1 MTSERKKGRTPRDP
15 ILHNSLLDHVEQ
27 GLLLVGDVDGE
38 RRIFDAN
45 ATLYRLFSLSPESLK
60 GEKEEAFW
68 NRVIP
73 RCHNPLSVR
82 ADLVRLH
89 SRPRE
94 MRLDFLRIDDPQQLI
109 LERFTS
115 HTEEPGGGAGD
126 GGRIWMFRD
135 VTKQEQLKGRLKRR
149 AALEE
154 MLRYL
159 ATELISAAPES
170 GMVSDALP
178 LLCRAVGG
186 IGAVVWLLDDR
197 HRALPRYHC
206 SLDAEGKAEP
216 TPDLSPELV
225 RSLLD
230 TLDSPWD
237 RARILRR
244 DTLEDK
250 DLKDVMT
257 LRNADDWLVAV
268 IKSPEHLLG
277 FLILDSN
284 EEVPLRWGRDEVR
297 FFQAAANI
305 LAAWMH
311 KEQMFQELQAAR
323 EEAERSAAA
332 RSDFIAL
339 ISHELRTPLNP
350 LVGFTQLLE
359 DSCDCG
365 DETRIDMIRR
375 VRESSTRLL
384 ELMEDLLTL
393 TRLDGRLDSWRKYPV
408 DIVSLVDIAKGM
420 LERLVEDRDL
430 EISTELDGESGFV
443 QVDGAAVRRALKAL
457 LSNAVRFTPDGG
469 KVAHR
474 VKIHSDV
481 ITFEVVDTGSGVAD
495 DRIDELFS
503 PFVQEQPLLTRK
515 HGGAGLGLTL
525 VKRIADAHSGTISVT
540 NNDGEGSTFVLT
552 LPRFSHEDEET
563 QP

>member
-1 MTSERKKGRTPRDP
+1 MSADRKKGRLPKDL
-15 ILHNSLLDHVEQ
+15 ILPNTLLDHVEQ
-27 GLLLVGDVDGE
+27 GLLLVGEVGGD
-38 RRIFDAN
+38 RMILDAN
-45 ATLYRLFSLSPESLK
+45 ATLYRLFNLDPGTLEGEGEES
-60 GEKEEAFW
+60 FW

-94 MRLDFLRIDDPQQLI
+94 MRMDFLRIDDPNELI

-115 HTEEPGGGAGD
+115 HVDDPGGAVE
-126 GGRIWMFRD
+126 GGRIWLFRD

-186 IGAVVWLLDDR
+186 VGAVVWLMDDR
-197 HRALPRYHC
+197 QRALPRYHC
-206 SLDAEGKAEP
+206 SLDREGAADP
-216 TPDLSPELV
+216 TPDLSSDLV
-225 RSLLD
+225 GSLLD
-230 TLDSPWD
+230 ILGSPWD

-244 DTLEDK
+244 DVLEDEG
-250 DLKDVMT
+250 LKDVMA
-257 LRNADDWLVAV
+257 LRGADDWLVAV
-268 IKSPEHLLG
+268 IKSPERLLG
-277 FLILDSN
+277 FLVLDSN
-284 EEVPLRWGRDEVR
+284 ADVPLRWERDEVR

-305 LAAWMH
+305 LGAWMH
-311 KEQMFQELQAAR
+311 KEQMFRELQVAR
-323 EEAERSAAA
+323 EDAELAAAA

-359 DSCDCG
+359 DSCACG

-375 VRESSTRLL
+375 VRGSANRLL
-384 ELMEDLLTL
+384 ELVEDLLTL

-408 DIVSLVDIAKGM
+408 DIGSLVEIAKGM
-420 LERLVEDRDL
+420 LEGLVVDRDL
-430 EISTELDGESGFV
+430 AIATEFDGESGFI
-443 QVDGAAVRRALKAL
+443 QADGAAVRRALKAL

-469 KVAHR
+469 AVTHR
-474 VKIHSDV
+474 VKAHSDV
-481 ITFEVVDTGSGVAD
+481 ITFEVIDTGPGIEG

-503 PFVQEQPLLTRK
+503 PFVQAQPLLTRK

-525 VKRIADAHSGTISVT
+525 VQRIADAHSGTISVT
-540 NNDGEGSTFVLT
+540 NNDDQGTTFVLT

>member
-1 MTSERKKGRTPRDP
+1 MSADRKTGPPPKSS
-15 ILHNSLLDHVEQ
+15 ILPNTLLDHVEQ
-27 GLLLVGDVDGE
+27 GLLLVGDVGGE
-38 RRIFDAN
+38 RRIIDAN
-45 ATLYRLFSLSPESLK
+45 ATLYRLFDLDRGSLD

-68 NRVIP
+68 NKVIP

-89 SRPRE
+89 SRPKE
-94 MRLDFLRIDDPQQLI
+94 MRLDFLRIDDPRELI

-115 HTEEPGGGAGD
+115 HMDDGAGES
-126 GGRIWMFRD
+126 GRVWMFRD

-159 ATELISAAPES
+159 ATELISASPES

-197 HRALPRYHC
+197 HRAFPRYHC
-206 SLDAEGKAEP
+206 SLDAEGAADP
-216 TPDLSPELV
+216 TPELTTDLV

-230 TLDSPWD
+230 TLGSPWD

-244 DTLEDK
+244 DTLEDEG
-250 DLKDVMT
+250 LSEVMS
-257 LRNADDWLVAV
+257 LRGADDWLVAV
-268 IKSPEHLLG
+268 IKSPDRLLG
-277 FLILDSN
+277 FLVLDSN
-284 EEVPLRWGRDEVR
+284 DEVPLRWERDEVR
-297 FFQAAANI
+297 FFLAAANI
-305 LAAWMH
+305 LGAWMH
-311 KEQMFQELQAAR
+311 KEQMFRELQAAR
-323 EEAERSAAA
+323 EEAELAAAA

-359 DSCDCG
+359 DSCACG
-365 DETRIDMIRR
+365 NETRIDMIRR

-384 ELMEDLLTL
+384 ELVEDLLTL

-408 DIVSLVDIAKGM
+408 DIGSLVDIAKGV
-420 LERLVEDRDL
+420 LERLVEDREL
-430 EISTELDGESGFV
+430 ETTTEFQGETGFV
-443 QVDGAAVRRALKAL
+443 QADGAALRRALKAL

-469 KVAHR
+469 SILHR
-474 VKIHSDV
+474 VTAHSDV
-481 ITFEVVDTGSGVAD
+481 ITFEVIDTGPGIDD
-495 DRIDELFS
+495 DRIAELFS
-503 PFVQEQPLLTRK
+503 PFVQEQPLLTRQ

-525 VKRIADAHSGTISVT
+525 VQRIADAHSGTISVT
-540 NNDGEGSTFVLT
+540 NNDDEGATFVLT
-552 LPRFSHEDEET
+552 LPRFSHEEEET

>member
-1 MTSERKKGRTPRDP
+1 MTVDRKSSRSPRAP
-15 ILHNSLLDHVEQ
+15 IIPGTLLDHVEQ
-27 GLLLVGDVDGE
+27 GLLLVGDVGGE
-38 RRIFDAN
+38 RRILDAN
-45 ATLYRLFSLSPESLK
+45 LTLHRLFEFKPGSLA

-89 SRPRE
+89 SRPLE
-94 MRLDFLRIDDPQQLI
+94 MRMDFLRIDDPEELI

-115 HTEEPGGGAGD
+115 HVGESGGEGD
-126 GGRIWMFRD
+126 RIWLFRD

-186 IGAVVWLLDDR
+186 NGAVVWLMDDR

-206 SLDAEGKAEP
+206 SLDGDGAVVP
-216 TPDLSPELV
+216 VPDLSSDMV
-225 RSLLD
+225 RALLD
-230 TLDSPWD
+230 ALGSPWD
-237 RARILRR
+237 RARILHR
-244 DTLEDK
+244 DELEDEQ
-250 DLKDVMT
+250 LGDVIS
-257 LRNADDWLVAV
+257 LRDANAWLISV
-268 IKSPEHLLG
+268 IKSPDRLLG
-277 FLILDSN
+277 FLVLDSN
-284 EEVPLRWGRDEVR
+284 DAVPLRWERDEVR

-305 LAAWMH
+305 LGAWMH
-311 KEQMFQELQAAR
+311 KEQMFSELQEAQ
-323 EEAERSAAA
+323 EEAEVSAAA

-359 DSCDCG
+359 DSCSCG
-365 DETRIDMIRR
+365 DETRLDMIRR

-384 ELMEDLLTL
+384 ELVEDLLTL

-408 DIVSLVDIAKGM
+408 DIASLVDIARGM
-420 LERLVEDRDL
+420 LEKLTEDRDL
-430 EISTELDGESGFV
+430 KIATEFGDETGFV
-443 QVDGAAVRRALKAL
+443 QADGAAIRRALKAL

-469 KVAHR
+469 EVIHR
-474 VKIHSDV
+474 VKAHSDV
-481 ITFEVVDTGSGVAD
+481 VTFEVVDTGSGIPD
-495 DRIDELFS
+495 DRIHELFT

-525 VKRIADAHSGTISVT
+525 VRRIADAHSGTVSVT
-540 NNDGEGSTFVLT
+540 NNDDLGATFTLT
-552 LPRFSHEDEET
+552 LPRFAHEDEET

>member
-1 MTSERKKGRTPRDP
+1 MTADRKKGQSPRAP
-15 ILHNSLLDHVEQ
+15 ILPSTLLDHVEQ
-27 GLLLVGDVDGE
+27 GLLVVGDVGGE
-38 RRIFDAN
+38 RRIFDVN
-45 ATLYRLFSLSPESLK
+45 KTLYRLFDLAPGSLED
-60 GEKEEAFW
+60 EKEEAFW

-94 MRLDFLRIDDPQQLI
+94 MRLDFLRIDDPRELI
-109 LERFTS
+109 LERFTT
-115 HTEEPGGGAGD
+115 HVDDPGGGGE
-126 GGRIWMFRD
+126 GGRVWMFRD

-159 ATELISAAPES
+159 ATELISASPES

-186 IGAVVWLLDDR
+186 IGAVVWLLDER
-197 HRALPRYHC
+197 HRAFPRYHC
-206 SLDAEGKAEP
+206 SLDAEGAAEP
-216 TPDLSPELV
+216 TPELPTDLV

-230 TLDSPWD
+230 NLGSPWD
-237 RARILRR
+237 RARILKR
-244 DTLEDK
+244 DALEDD
-250 DLKDVMT
+250 DLKAVMS
-257 LRNADDWLVAV
+257 LRGADDWLVAV
-268 IKSPEHLLG
+268 IKSPEQLLG
-277 FLILDSN
+277 FLVLDSN
-284 EEVPLRWGRDEVR
+284 DEVPLRWERDEVR

-305 LAAWMH
+305 LGAWMH
-311 KEQMFQELQAAR
+311 KEQMFRELQAAR
-323 EEAERSAAA
+323 EEAELAAAA

-359 DSCDCG
+359 DSCACG

-384 ELMEDLLTL
+384 ELVEDLLTL

-408 DIVSLVDIAKGM
+408 DIGSLVDIAKGV

-430 EISTELDGESGFV
+430 EISTEFEGESGFV
-443 QVDGAAVRRALKAL
+443 QADGAAVRRALKAL

-469 KVAHR
+469 TIRHRVVAHA
-474 VKIHSDV
+474 DV
-481 ITFEVVDTGSGVAD
+481 ITFEVSDTGTGIDD

-503 PFVQEQPLLTRK
+503 PFVQEQPLLTRQ

-525 VKRIADAHSGTISVT
+525 VQRIAESHSGTISVS
-540 NNDGEGSTFVLT
+540 NNDDAGATFILT

>member
-1 MTSERKKGRTPRDP
+1 MSAGRKKGRLPKDL
-15 ILHNSLLDHVEQ
+15 ILPNTLLDHVEQ
-27 GLLLVGDVDGE
+27 GLLLVGEVGGQ
-38 RRIFDAN
+38 RMILDAN
-45 ATLYRLFSLSPESLK
+45 ATLYRLFDLDPGSLV
-60 GEKEEAFW
+60 EENEETFW

-82 ADLVRLH
+82 ADLVRLQ
-89 SRPRE
+89 SRPLE
-94 MRLDFLRIDDPQQLI
+94 MRMDFLRIDDPQELI

-115 HTEEPGGGAGD
+115 HVDDPGGVVE

-186 IGAVVWLLDDR
+186 IGAVVWLMDDR
-197 HRALPRYHC
+197 HRALPHYHC
-206 SLDAEGKAEP
+206 SFDREGAAEP
-216 TPDLSPELV
+216 TPDLSSDLV

-230 TLDSPWD
+230 IMGSPWD
-237 RARILRR
+237 RARVLHRASLDDERLR
-244 DTLEDK
+244 
-250 DLKDVMT
+250 DVMT
-257 LRNADDWLVAV
+257 LRGADDWLVAV
-268 IKSPEHLLG
+268 IKSPDRLLG
-277 FLILDSN
+277 FLVLDSN
-284 EEVPLRWGRDEVR
+284 DEVPLRWERDEVR

-305 LAAWMH
+305 LGAWMH
-311 KEQMFQELQAAR
+311 KEQMFRELQVAR
-323 EEAERSAAA
+323 EDAERAAAA

-359 DSCDCG
+359 DSCNCG
-365 DETRIDMIRR
+365 DETRVDMIRR
-375 VRESSTRLL
+375 VRESANRLL
-384 ELMEDLLTL
+384 ELVEDLLTL

-408 DIVSLVDIAKGM
+408 DVGSLVEISKEM
-420 LERLVEDRDL
+420 LERLAEGRDL
-430 EISTELDGESGFV
+430 AITTEFHGESGFI

-469 KVAHR
+469 AVTHR
-474 VKIHSDV
+474 VTVRSDV
-481 ITFEVVDTGSGVAD
+481 ITFEVIDTGPGID
-495 DRIDELFS
+495 HTRIDELFS

-525 VKRIADAHSGTISVT
+525 VQRIADAHSGTISVT
-540 NNDGEGSTFVLT
+540 DTGDQGTTFTFT

>member
-1 MTSERKKGRTPRDP
+1 MSADRKKGSPP
-15 ILHNSLLDHVEQ
+15 KSSILPNALLDHVEQ
-27 GLLLVGDVDGE
+27 GLLLVGDVGGE
-38 RRIFDAN
+38 RRIMDAN
-45 ATLYRLFSLSPESLK
+45 ATLYRLFDLDRGSLDD
-60 GEKEEAFW
+60 EKEEAFW
-68 NRVIP
+68 NKVIP

-89 SRPRE
+89 SRPKE
-94 MRLDFLRIDDPQQLI
+94 MRMDFLKIDDPRELI

-115 HTEEPGGGAGD
+115 HVDDGAGE
-126 GGRIWMFRD
+126 GGRVWMFRD

-197 HRALPRYHC
+197 HRAFPRYHC
-206 SLDAEGKAEP
+206 SLDTEGAADP
-216 TPDLSPELV
+216 TPELTTDLV

-230 TLDSPWD
+230 TLGSPWD
-237 RARILRR
+237 RARILQR
-244 DTLEDK
+244 DSVEDEG
-250 DLKDVMT
+250 LREVMS
-257 LRNADDWLVAV
+257 LRSADDWLVAV
-268 IKSPEHLLG
+268 IKSPEQLLG
-277 FLILDSN
+277 FLVLDSN
-284 EEVPLRWGRDEVR
+284 DDVPLRWERDEVR

-305 LAAWMH
+305 LGAWMH
-311 KEQMFQELQAAR
+311 KEQMFRELQAAR
-323 EEAERSAAA
+323 EEAELAAAA

-359 DSCDCG
+359 DSCACG

-384 ELMEDLLTL
+384 ELVEDLLTL

-408 DIVSLVDIAKGM
+408 DIGSLVDIAKGI

-430 EISTELDGESGFV
+430 EVTTEFTGETGFV
-443 QVDGAAVRRALKAL
+443 QADGAALRRALKAL

-469 KVAHR
+469 RIQHR
-474 VKIHSDV
+474 VTAHSDV
-481 ITFEVVDTGSGVAD
+481 ITFEVIDTGPGLDD

-503 PFVQEQPLLTRK
+503 PFVQEQPLLTRQ

-525 VKRIADAHSGTISVT
+525 VQRIADAHSGTISVT
-540 NNDGEGSTFVLT
+540 NNDDEGATFVLT
-552 LPRFSHEDEET
+552 LPRFSHEEEET

>member
-1 MTSERKKGRTPRDP
+1 MTADRTKGKLPKAPLLPST
-15 ILHNSLLDHVEQ
+15 LLDHVEQ
-27 GLLLVGDVDGE
+27 GLLVVGDVGGE
-38 RRIFDAN
+38 RRIFEAN
-45 ATLYRLFSLSPESLK
+45 KTLYRLFDLDPGSLEN
-60 GEKEEAFW
+60 EKEEAFW

-94 MRLDFLRIDDPQQLI
+94 MRMDFLRIDDPRELI

-115 HTEEPGGGAGD
+115 HVDDPGGCE
-126 GGRIWMFRD
+126 GGRVWMFRD

-159 ATELISAAPES
+159 ATELISASPDS

-186 IGAVVWLLDDR
+186 TGAVVWLLDER
-197 HRALPRYHC
+197 QRAIPRYSCNLH
-206 SLDAEGKAEP
+206 AEGAPDP
-216 TPDLSPELV
+216 TPELSTELV

-230 TLDSPWD
+230 TLGSPWD
-237 RARILRR
+237 RARILRQE
-244 DTLEDK
+244 T
-250 DLKDVMT
+250 LKDEA
-257 LRNADDWLVAV
+257 LRAVVGLRGADDWLVAV
-268 IKSPEHLLG
+268 IKSPDQLLG
-277 FLILDSN
+277 FLVLDSN
-284 EEVPLRWGRDEVR
+284 DDIPLRWGRDEVR

-305 LAAWMH
+305 LGAWMH
-311 KEQMFQELQAAR
+311 KEQIFKELQAAR
-323 EEAERSAAA
+323 EEAELAAAA

-359 DSCDCG
+359 DSCACG

-384 ELMEDLLTL
+384 ELVEDLLTL

-408 DIVSLVDIAKGM
+408 DIGSLVDIAKGV
-420 LERLVEDRDL
+420 LERLAEDRDL
-430 EISTELDGESGFV
+430 EVSTEFEGESGFV
-443 QVDGAAVRRALKAL
+443 QADGAAVRRALKAL

-469 KVAHR
+469 TILHR
-474 VKIHSDV
+474 ITARSDV
-481 ITFEVVDTGSGVAD
+481 ISFEVIDTGPG
-495 DRIDELFS
+495 IDANHIDALFS
-503 PFVQEQPLLTRK
+503 PFVQEQPLLTRQ

-525 VKRIADAHSGTISVT
+525 VQRIAESHSGTVSVT
-540 NNDGEGSTFVLT
+540 NNDVAGATFMLT